1 MAEAQGL
8 DQAGDDKM
16 SEAEWVGACEDC
28 GAPLVAGEEYIWC
41 FNCDYKEQ
49 RINAD

>member
-16 SEAEWVGACEDC
+16 SETEWVGACEDC
-28 GAPLVAGEEYIWC
+28 GAPLVARENGGENDESDEH
-41 FNCDYKEQ
+41 N
-49 RINAD
+49 